1 MINNP
6 LVGLLMEPFCQ
17 SGLKTAKISYF
28 SNKIQLSLNHILSE
42 IFEILCVNKQ
52 MFISC
57 GQDETQWSP
66 KKAYFNCVIGI
77 YFLSFFYE
85 HPVFF
90 GSVITFSKIFLTLHK
105 YEVDN
110 LTSSKLVFPIFVNIF
125 INTSFVNIRIH
136 TFKVNIVTLNLFRDT

>member
-1 MINNP
+1 M
-6 LVGLLMEPFCQ
+6 
-17 SGLKTAKISYF
+17 
-28 SNKIQLSLNHILSE
+28 SLNHILND
-42 IFEILCVNKQ
+42 IFEILGVDKQ

-57 GQDETQWSP
+57 GQDEPYRSP
-66 KKAYFNCVIGI
+66 KKAYFSCVIGL

>member
-1 MINNP
+1 
-6 LVGLLMEPFCQ
+6 MEPFCQ
-17 SGLKTAKISYF
+17 SRLITAKITYF
-28 SNKIQLSLNHILSE
+28 SNEIQLSLNHILSE
-42 IFEILCVNKQ
+42 LFEIIGVNKQ
-52 MFISC
+52 MFISF
-57 GQDETQWSP
+57 GQDEPHRSP
-66 KKAYFNCVIGI
+66 KEAYFNCVIGI